1 MYTHDYAQ
9 YAGRKLSL
17 HYTIECSEVL
27 TTMIGFSGEG
37 EHQQKKR
44 DDLSSILYACRPHD
58 DAITKF
64 VVYFSDR
71 ITEHGVLLLRS
82 QTANEECLD
91 YSNNE

>member
-1 MYTHDYAQ
+1 MI
-9 YAGRKLSL
+9 L
-17 HYTIECSEVL
+17 ECTEVL
-27 TTMIGFSGEG
+27 TTMIGFSRES

-44 DDLSSILYACRPHD
+44 DDLSSILHVCCSHD

-64 VVYFSDR
+64 VVYFFDC
-71 ITEHGVLLLRS
+71 IAEHGVLLLRP

>member
-1 MYTHDYAQ
+1 
-9 YAGRKLSL
+9 
-17 HYTIECSEVL
+17 
-27 TTMIGFSGEG
+27 MIGFSGEG

-44 DDLSSILYACRPHD
+44 DDLSSILYACCSHD

>member
-1 MYTHDYAQ
+1 MTI
-9 YAGRKLSL
+9 LSIL
-17 HYTIECSEVL
+17 GGNSFFIILECSEVL

-44 DDLSSILYACRPHD
+44 DDLSSNLHVCCSHD

-71 ITEHGVLLLRS
+71 IAEHGILLLRP
-82 QTANEECLD
+82 QTANE
-91 YSNNE
+91 

>member
-1 MYTHDYAQ
+1 MYTHHYAQ

-17 HYTIECSEVL
+17 HYTIECSEIL
-27 TTMIGFSGEG
+27 TTMIGFSGES

-44 DDLSSILYACRPHD
+44 DDLSSILHVCCSHD

-82 QTANEECLD
+82 KQPMRNALI
-91 YSNNE
+91 SNNE

>member
-1 MYTHDYAQ
+1 MFSML
-9 YAGRKLSL
+9 GGNSVF
-17 HYTIECSEVL
+17 SETL
-27 TTMIGFSGEG
+27 TTMIGFSREG

-44 DDLSSILYACRPHD
+44 DNLGSILYACCSHD

-64 VVYFSDR
+64 VVYFFDR

>member
-1 MYTHDYAQ
+1 M
-9 YAGRKLSL
+9 LSML
-17 HYTIECSEVL
+17 GGNSVFIILKCSEIL
-27 TTMIGFSGEG
+27 TSMIGFSRES

-44 DDLSSILYACRPHD
+44 DDLSHILHACD